1 MGWRTVI
8 ISNRAKLDLK
18 LGYLIVRAE
27 ETSQIFID
35 EISTLVIETT
45 AVSITTALLSELV
58 RNKVKIIFCDEYRNP
73 CSELVPYYGCYD
85 TSFKI
90 RLQMKWDVNTKKVVW
105 KEVVKEK
112 ILNQARVL
120 KSLGLE
126 RYELL
131 EEYASDVQPGDPTN
145 REGHAAKVYFND
157 LFGNDFS
164 RSKECNINKALNYG
178 YTILLSAINREIAA
192 NGLITQI
199 GIFHDNKFN
208 QFNLACDLI
217 EPLRYIVDLKVIE
230 MNPTKFEWEEKQQL
244 INLLNKDFRINNT
257 KQTLSLALSIY
268 CKSVFASLDTNNVNE
283 IRFIEFNEL

>member
-230 MNPTKFEWEEKQQL
+230 MNPTKFDWEEKQQL